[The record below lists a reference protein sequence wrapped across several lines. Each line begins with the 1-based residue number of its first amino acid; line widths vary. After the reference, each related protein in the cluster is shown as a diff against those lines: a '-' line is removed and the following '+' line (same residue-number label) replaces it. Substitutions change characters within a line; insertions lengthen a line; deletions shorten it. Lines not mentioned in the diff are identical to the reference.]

1 LRELLR
7 IPGVDAQARNNKG
20 QTPGDCAHSSRF
32 GFDRSSPEGAVTELL
47 AQASAGTLA
56 PRKSRMGSI
65 EMADWGPSDAGS
77 GPSSAEPRAVDA
89 PGAPGAAAPRSVEV
103 APEETMASADSKH
116 SVPLRS
122 IGAAEEEAY
131 LERSNSRSSAR
142 SMKQQHTLSPHSCGI
157 SSFMLSAGLGTMSRS
172 LAVPIPE
179 DNEFHEGPHE
189 VSHTSFDDFTELKAL
204 GEGVFGKVAL
214 VKHKTTGEVFA
225 MKTMNKA
232 KFKAQKITSTAHSE
246 QFILKTTRHPFVVTL
261 HYAFQGSSF
270 WALVMEYCPHGDLQ
284 NQLGIYGSPEMPLDP
299 GARFAGEV
307 LLALEHLHSI
317 NVIFRDL
324 KLENVVVDKEY
335 RARVTDFGLAKKL
348 NAAAD
353 AKTMCGSYGY
363 AAPEIMMNLGKYTY
377 AVDLY
382 SYGVLLYMLASGGD
396 ANPKSPTLR
405 MPPMKH
411 ALLKRKLEA
420 AACKQPLRGWW
431 ALCGALPDLLDRL
444 LSDEPRRRP
453 SASELK
459 QDPFFAQSLGR
470 SVEVLLQEGP
480 FEPGPRDCVTPKT
493 YNDDSIGGP

>member
-1 LRELLR
+1 
-7 IPGVDAQARNNKG
+7 
-20 QTPGDCAHSSRF
+20 
-32 GFDRSSPEGAVTELL
+32 
-47 AQASAGTLA
+47 
-56 PRKSRMGSI
+56 
-65 EMADWGPSDAGS
+65 MADWGPSDARS
-77 GPSSAEPRAVDA
+77 GPGGAA
-89 PGAPGAAAPRSVEV
+89 PGVPGASGLADV
-103 APEETMASADSKH
+103 APEESTTCADSKH

-131 LERSNSRSSAR
+131 LKRSVSRSSVG
-142 SMKQQHTLSPHSCGI
+142 SSPQHQHPMSTHGYGI

-172 LAVPIPE
+172 LAAPIPE
-179 DNEFHEGPHE
+179 DSEFQEKPREYTHA
-189 VSHTSFDDFTELKAL
+189 SFDDFTELKAL

-214 VKHKTTGEVFA
+214 VKHKTTGELFA
-225 MKTMNKA
+225 MKTMNMA

-261 HYAFQGSSF
+261 HYAFQGSSL

-284 NQLGIYGSPEMPLDP
+284 RQLGLYGAPEMPLEL

-317 NVIFRDL
+317 SVIFRDL

-348 NAAAD
+348 NESRD

-396 ANPKSPTLR
+396 PNPKSPTQR

-411 ALLKRKLEA
+411 SGLRRKLEELA
-420 AACKQPLRGWW
+420 RRTAQGQPPRGWW
-431 ALCGALPDLLDRL
+431 AVCGTIADLLDRL
-444 LSDEPRRRP
+444 TADEPRKRP

-459 QDPFFAQSLGR
+459 QDPFFAEALGR
-470 SVEVLLQEGP
+470 TVEGLLQEGP
-480 FEPGPRDCVTPKT
+480 FEPAPLPGAAAAEP
-493 YNDDSIGGP
+493 